1 MILNAYAKINLSLD
15 ITGAR
20 ADGYHLLKTV
30 MQTVS
35 LCDKVTVER
44 SKIISLT
51 CSEPS
56 VPTDEKN
63 TAVKAAKAFFDFTKI
78 DGGAEIHIE
87 KQIPSEAGMG
97 GASADA
103 AAVIKALNE
112 LYSTNLSN
120 DDLLKIGLSV
130 GADVPF
136 CMVGGTALC
145 EGIGEQ
151 ITPLKNIPDCFIVIA
166 QPESGIST
174 KAAYDAY
181 DNGNYENS
189 EYTDKLLENISS
201 LDAVANSL
209 GNIFEEL
216 ASNPDIDII
225 KMQMKS
231 AGAIGACMTGSGSV
245 VFGIFDDENKAKFC
259 VKELNEDYKTVNLT
273 KPKFKI

>member
-15 ITGAR
+15 ITGKR
-20 ADGYHLLKTV
+20 DDGYHLLKTV

-35 LCDKVTVER
+35 LCDKVTIEK
-44 SKIISLT
+44 SDSITLT
-51 CSEPS
+51 CSDDS
-56 VPTDEKN
+56 VPTDDKN
-63 TAVKAAKAFFDFTKI
+63 TAVKAAKAFFKFTGI
-78 DGGAEIHIE
+78 NAGAEIHIE

-112 LYSTNLSN
+112 LYETKLSN
-120 DDLLKIGLSV
+120 EDLLKISVTV

-151 ITPLKNIPDCFIVIA
+151 ISPLSDMPDCFIVIA

-174 KAAYDAY
+174 KEAYSAY

-189 EYTDKLLENISS
+189 EYTDKLLNNMSDIKNIAEN
-201 LDAVANSL
+201 L

-216 ASNPDIDII
+216 ASNPDVDII

-245 VFGIFDDENKAKFC
+245 VYGIFDDENKAKFC
-259 VKELNEDYKTVNLT
+259 VSELSEDYKTVELT
-273 KPKFKI
+273 KPQFKI